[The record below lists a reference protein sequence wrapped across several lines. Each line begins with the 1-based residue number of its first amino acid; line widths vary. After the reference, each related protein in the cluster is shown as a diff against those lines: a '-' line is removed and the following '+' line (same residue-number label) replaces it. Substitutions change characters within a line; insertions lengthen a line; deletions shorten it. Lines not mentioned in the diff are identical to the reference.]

1 MSTPVETVFPGK
13 VTLGGVLRSET
24 IRFFSLNSTR
34 VLIIVAI
41 LVNMLIAAGTFWAMG
56 LFAEQSAGMSGFP
69 GMPDFTDP
77 GFTAEMVGSGLGFSQ
92 LILGALGVLLI
103 SGEFTTGSA
112 VSTFLA
118 SPQRLRVLAAK
129 TILITV
135 LTTMVTVGSLL
146 LTYLICKPI
155 AAHYSMPLEFSGEPL
170 QRVLWFGAL
179 GVVMAALMG
188 LAFGTILRN
197 SAGGITLLAAI
208 FFVLPLATQLLMLA
222 VEWFRDIAKFL
233 PDQVGL
239 GPALPITYATDL
251 ELWQQ
256 LLGIAGWAL
265 IPLLIGAWMLKV
277 RDI

>member
-1 MSTPVETVFPGK
+1 MSTTVESAFHGK
-13 VTLGGVLRSET
+13 VTFGGVLRSEA

-34 VLIIVAI
+34 VLILVTV
-41 LVNMLIAAGTFWAMG
+41 LVNLLIAAGTLWAMG
-56 LFAEQSAGMSGFP
+56 LFTEQSAGMP
-69 GMPDFTDP
+69 GMPDTSDP
-77 GFTAEMVGSGLGFSQ
+77 GFTAEMVGAGLGFSQ
-92 LILGALGVLLI
+92 LIMGALGVLLI

-118 SPQRLRVLAAK
+118 SPQRLRVLGAKAA
-129 TILITV
+129 LITL
-135 LTTMVTVGSLL
+135 LTAVVMIASLL
-146 LTYLICKPI
+146 LTYLVCKPI
-155 AAHYSMPLEFSGEPL
+155 AAQYSMALEFAGEPF
-170 QRVLWFGAL
+170 QRVLWYGTL

-188 LAFGTILRN
+188 LAMGTLLRN

-208 FFVLPLATQLLMLA
+208 FFVLPVATQLLMLA
-222 VEWFRDIAKFL
+222 VDWFRNVAKFL

-239 GPALPITYATDL
+239 GPALPLSYPVDL

-265 IPLLIGAWMLKV
+265 IPLLLGAWLLKA